1 MCATL
6 LSAQKTISRNGST
19 VVPKAS
25 PALVKAIGAL
35 KAATVSTPTVYTD
48 EATFLAAINSNY
60 YLEDFT
66 GLYYGTIG
74 MGSSVL
80 SQDYSNNGFNYTLS
94 APNGLFS
101 SFSAMSTNIATDP
114 LILTNTN
121 ASINYFGGYIN
132 AGNSSGDFISDNIT
146 VTVGSYTY
154 DFNCTSATQFVGFIF
169 TETISG
175 FTITTSTTSTS
186 TTYKWSTIDHLYVGY
201 TPLITGASSL
211 STPRNTPLTLS
222 LSDITA
228 VSPKGEALTL
238 NVNSGS
244 NFTVNGTTIT
254 PATDFTGTL
263 DVPVTVTDGTATS
276 AVYTLH
282 IDVTL
287 PTAID
292 NTTTATEGFY
302 PNPCQDGFTVA
313 ISSDAS
319 LLTISS
325 LTGKVVLKQVVTN
338 GTFVSVGE
346 LANGIYVVT
355 LNGKSEK
362 LVIKK

>member
-1 MCATL
+1 MALLNAALLWSQKKFTPSRVMAT
-6 LSAQKTISRNGST
+6 
-19 VVPKAS
+19 
-25 PALVKAIGAL
+25 
-35 KAATVSTPTVYTD
+35 ATPVVYTD
-48 EATFLAAINSNY
+48 EASFLAAVNNNY
-60 YLEDFT
+60 YVENFDS
-66 GLYYGTIG
+66 YDWGTIQNQP
-74 MGSSVL
+74 SVL
-80 SQDYSNNGFNYTLS
+80 LASGAFTYTIS
-94 APNGLFS
+94 TMGNLFS
-101 SFSAMSTNIATDP
+101 ILSAMSTESTLMPIT
-114 LILTNTN
+114 ITNEGC
-121 ASINYFGGYIN
+121 SINYFGGY
-132 AGNSSGDFISDNIT
+132 FIAVDNMGMPTNESIRVET
-146 VTVGSYTY
+146 GSYNNSNNNELSPS
-154 DFNCTSATQFVGFIF
+154 FIGFIF
-169 TETISG
+169 PSPVSSFALSNATGAYATA
-175 FTITTSTTSTS
+175 
-186 TTYKWSTIDHLYVGY
+186 IDKLYVGY
-201 TPLITGASSL
+201 TPYINGVSTL
-211 STPRNTPLTLS
+211 STPRNTPLTLT

-228 VSPKGEALTL
+228 ISPKSETITL
-238 NVNSGS
+238 NVLAGTNY
-244 NFTVNGTTIT
+244 TVNGTTIT

-263 DVPVTVTDGTATS
+263 DVPVSVSDATATS

-292 NTTTATEGFY
+292 NNTTATEGFY